1 MQRYFIEKENIYLNN
16 GIKYINIDDNDSHHI
31 KDVMRM
37 HLNEQ
42 VIACIKNTNIIFL
55 CEVFNISK
63 NVTLKV
69 IEEKEENNELNI
81 NVSIAHGLVKRD
93 KQEEVIRRLV
103 EIGAYE
109 YIPVNMA
116 RSVIKLKKSDY
127 HFENDRLNRIVKE
140 ASEQSH
146 RNNFLKLADV
156 IDFKDLVNNFKNYD
170 LVLYADANKKDDL
183 ALRDLLKLEDK
194 RNILVLIGPEG
205 GFSEEEHNLLLNND
219 LVHTI
224 SLGKRIL
231 RTETA
236 PLVIMSILAYEVE

>member
-1 MQRYFIEKENIYLNN
+1 
-16 GIKYINIDDNDSHHI
+16 
-31 KDVMRM
+31 
-37 HLNEQ
+37 
-42 VIACIKNTNIIFL
+42 
-55 CEVFNISK
+55 
-63 NVTLKV
+63 
-69 IEEKEENNELNI
+69 LNI